1 MEFLDKMIDRAFG
14 NRLKLLRELRGLT
27 QPITAD
33 SVGISYSALQ
43 KNEGGKWPSQK
54 NLQKYF
60 DFYKCDEVW
69 LKTGYGVP
77 YPDNNKSPEPTP
89 IYKTE
94 EFTDQ
99 MATPKKQFDLHGGWK
114 PRPEMLDDDHR
125 MLGFAFQILTSK
137 SIYRNALIAN
147 ITAFYNALLA
157 DQELK
162 KTQKDLKDTKDI
174 LKNQA
179 VEIDG
184 LKKKCDELIERI
196 VALEKKG
203 GIDEDVEKS

>member
-1 MEFLDKMIDRAFG
+1 MDNKKIDKEFG
-14 NRLKLLRELRGLT
+14 NRLKLLRDKIGVT
-27 QPITAD
+27 QFIVAQKLK
-33 SVGISYSALQ
+33 GISLRAFQSHEL
-43 KNEGGKWPSQK
+43 GHWPNRN
-54 NLQKYF
+54 NLQKYIN
-60 DFYKCDEVW
+60 FYRCDEVW
-69 LKTGYGVP
+69 LKTGHGVP
-77 YPDNNKSPEPTP
+77 YNDNNKPPEPTP
-89 IYKTE
+89 IYKVE
-94 EFTDQ
+94 DLAGRLAAPE
-99 MATPKKQFDLHGGWK
+99 KQFELHGGWK

-179 VEIDG
+179 VEIGG

-196 VALEKKG
+196 VALEKKRD
-203 GIDEDVEKS
+203 IDKDVEKS